1 MKQGKYSHQLKIFR
15 EVLTSKLQG
24 QHPAKF
30 NFCRYEGL
38 CTATK
43 ISPPCLSST
52 EFCKTLEQLLSRVI
66 WWLLVRRKEIKGR
79 AHSDPR
85 GFRFSLFHDSCSYVK
100 K

>member
-30 NFCRYEGL
+30 SFCRYEGL

-66 WWLLVRRKEIKGR
+66 WVAACAKKRDKRKS
-79 AHSDPR
+79 A
-85 GFRFSLFHDSCSYVK
+85 
-100 K
+100 